1 MGWQAR
7 AGCLALA
14 ARLWHRNAFAS
25 KERCRSFRACEREH
39 VRVYIYTYTC
49 SRCIARAHTTS
60 RSIRRFR
67 RFELLPA
74 LIRGFSRRNSCGC
87 LVCGPFV
94 HVRSFE
100 RSRAQLRQPRNAV
113 QTDRGALLARV
124 FRKRERSQRHG
135 TALDVC
141 SRIERVLIE
150 RQRTRVSRMAG
161 VRGRSNIRIPLSL
174 IIDSYRRSTNIYIY
188 ILLSNKDVYNCCL

>member
-25 KERCRSFRACEREH
+25 KERRRSLR
-39 VRVYIYTYTC
+39 VSVNTYVYIYMC
-49 SRCIARAHTTS
+49 SRYIARAHTTS

-74 LIRGFSRRNSCGC
+74 LIRGFSKRNRASCTTGI
-87 LVCGPFV
+87 GIY
-94 HVRSFE
+94 VRLE

-141 SRIERVLIE
+141 SRIRPAS
-150 RQRTRVSRMAG
+150 VS
-161 VRGRSNIRIPLSL
+161 L
-174 IIDSYRRSTNIYIY
+174 
-188 ILLSNKDVYNCCL
+188 

>member
-1 MGWQAR
+1 MYRAR
-7 AGCLALA
+7 AHHIAIHPA
-14 ARLWHRNAFAS
+14 IS
-25 KERCRSFRACEREH
+25 SFRAASGADTGIFEEKLVWLPR
-39 VRVYIYTYTC
+39 VRTI
-49 SRCIARAHTTS
+49 RA
-60 RSIRRFR
+60 
-67 RFELLPA
+67 
-74 LIRGFSRRNSCGC
+74 C
-87 LVCGPFV
+87 
-94 HVRSFE
+94 SFE

-161 VRGRSNIRIPLSL
+161 VRGRSNIPIPLSL

-188 ILLSNKDVYNCCL
+188 IFFYPIKTFVIVVYNCRCCWSIFY

>member
-1 MGWQAR
+1 M
-7 AGCLALA
+7 A
-14 ARLWHRNAFAS
+14 A
-25 KERCRSFRACEREH
+25 
-39 VRVYIYTYTC
+39 
-49 SRCIARAHTTS
+49 
-60 RSIRRFR
+60 
-67 RFELLPA
+67 
-74 LIRGFSRRNSCGC
+74 SCADHSC
-87 LVCGPFV
+87 M
-94 HVRSFE
+94 SFE

-161 VRGRSNIRIPLSL
+161 VRGRSNIPIPLSL

-188 ILLSNKDVYNCCL
+188 SSIQ

>member
-39 VRVYIYTYTC
+39 VRVYIRVHDV
-49 SRCIARAHTTS
+49 SRARTPHRDPSGDFVVRAASGADTGIFEEKLVWLPRVRT
-60 RSIRRFR
+60 IR
-67 RFELLPA
+67 A
-74 LIRGFSRRNSCGC
+74 C
-87 LVCGPFV
+87 
-94 HVRSFE
+94 SFE

-161 VRGRSNIRIPLSL
+161 VRGRSNIPIPLSL

-188 ILLSNKDVYNCCL
+188 SSIQ

>member
-1 MGWQAR
+1 MLGPGSEIVAQKR
-7 AGCLALA
+7 V
-14 ARLWHRNAFAS
+14 RL
-25 KERCRSFRACEREH
+25 EGTPSFVTCEREY
-39 VRVYIYTYTC
+39 VRVYIYMC
-49 SRCIARAHTTS
+49 SRYIARAHTTS

-74 LIRGFSRRNSCGC
+74 LIRGFSKRNRASCTTGI
-87 LVCGPFV
+87 GIY
-94 HVRSFE
+94 VRLE

-141 SRIERVLIE
+141 SRIRPAS
-150 RQRTRVSRMAG
+150 VS
-161 VRGRSNIRIPLSL
+161 L
-174 IIDSYRRSTNIYIY
+174 
-188 ILLSNKDVYNCCL
+188 